1 MLNAVR
7 RAVRTVLR
15 REHGS
20 RDASSDAGAPTG
32 MGDHMTQQ
40 LKQDAEADPPE
51 PAGERPSAVDRYFRI
66 TRRGSSYSRELR
78 GGLTTFVAMSYII
91 LLNPL
96 ILGSSADVTGA
107 TLTSTQLTTA
117 TALCAGVTTILMGLV
132 GNAPLSMAAG
142 LGVIPVVA
150 FTIAPE
156 MTWAQTFGLVLL
168 EGVCIVLMAISGVR
182 ERIINAIPLPL
193 KTALT
198 VGIGLYIALVGLVSA
213 GFVTRKP
220 DAADTTVPVQ
230 MGISGHLSGWPIALF
245 CITLLLMIAL
255 SARNVPGAILIS
267 IATGTVLSIAVN
279 AVFDV
284 PADAWGRVAPT
295 LPDSLIS
302 MPDFSLFGNID
313 LFGGFV
319 TAGAVSATVFLFTL
333 VLSGFFDAMG
343 TITSVGNEAG
353 LTDSQGKVRGMGRI
367 LFVDGLGAVAGGVAG
382 NAPNTVFLE
391 SAAGVAEGART
402 GLASVVSGAL
412 FAAMM
417 LFTPLAAVVPAQ
429 AAAPALV
436 LVGGMMMAQCAN
448 IPWKD
453 TDYVI
458 PVFLTV
464 AVIPFTY
471 SITNGVGAGL
481 ISYCVIKIIKGR
493 FRDLSWI
500 VSVLA
505 VVFAVYFGIE
515 GIKDLLGAG

>member
-1 MLNAVR
+1 
-7 RAVRTVLR
+7 
-15 REHGS
+15 
-20 RDASSDAGAPTG
+20 
-32 MGDHMTQQ
+32 MTQQ
-40 LKQDAEADPPE
+40 LSQDTGEGPTPNE
-51 PAGERPSAVDRYFRI
+51 PRSFLDRYFSI
-66 TRRGSSYSRELR
+66 TRRGSTYSRELR

-96 ILGSSADVTGA
+96 ILGSTADITGA
-107 TLTSTQLTTA
+107 TLGTAELTTA
-117 TALCAGVTTILMGLV
+117 TALSAGLTTILMGLV

-156 MTWAQTFGLVLL
+156 MTWAQAFGLVVL
-168 EGVCIVLMAISGVR
+168 EGVCIVLMAVSGVR

-213 GFVTRKP
+213 GFVTRRP
-220 DAADTTVPVQ
+220 DSADSTVPVQ
-230 MGISGHLSGWPIALF
+230 LGSDGHLGGWPIALF
-245 CITLLLMIAL
+245 CITLLLMLAL

-267 IATGTVLSIAVN
+267 IATGTVLSVVVN
-279 AVFDV
+279 AVFDI
-284 PADAWGRVAPT
+284 PADSWGRVAPT
-295 LPDSLIS
+295 LPDNLVSL
-302 MPDFSLFGNID
+302 PDFGLLGNID

-319 TAGAVSATVFLFTL
+319 NAGAISATVFLFTL

-343 TITSVGNEAG
+343 TITSVSNEAG
-353 LTDSQGKVRGMGRI
+353 LTDSRGKVQGMGRI
-367 LFVDGLGAVAGGVAG
+367 LFVDGLGAVAGGVTG
-382 NAPNTVFLE
+382 SSPNTVFLE

-402 GLASVVSGAL
+402 GLASVVSGGL

-448 IPWKD
+448 IPWND
-453 TDYVI
+453 SDYVV

-464 AVIPFTY
+464 AIIPFTY

-493 FRDLSWI
+493 GRDLGWI

-505 VVFAVYFGIE
+505 AVFAVYFGIE
-515 GIKDLLGAG
+515 GIKDLLGAS